1 MVDPKDIA
9 VLTPYNAQAAA
20 ISKGLRQRGVIGV
33 TVTSITK
40 SQGEATLRRPFHLCG
55 SQQRGWWANVNSS
68 TAPSSPPRKRVA
80 LCAGEHG
87 QNMPQE

>member
-40 SQGEATLRRPFHLCG
+40 SQGEADSKEAG
-55 SQQRGWWANVNSS
+55 SFVWESAEGLVGKCKFIYRSLLSS
-68 TAPSSPPRKRVA
+68 
-80 LCAGEHG
+80 
-87 QNMPQE
+87 QEASGAMY

>member
-1 MVDPKDIA
+1 MDPKDIA

-40 SQGEATLRRPFHLCG
+40 SQGEADSKEAIFVWESAEGLVGKCKFICCSLLS
-55 SQQRGWWANVNSS
+55 SQEASGAM
-68 TAPSSPPRKRVA
+68 
-80 LCAGEHG
+80 C
-87 QNMPQE
+87 